1 MTAPGATVP
10 SLARKLAE
18 PKSPNLAHQP
28 SCLALRRTLALLTV
42 VTFVAYLILD
52 YVRLLLVIVCT
63 LSMTFSLYLYF
74 NYLSTYV

>member
-1 MTAPGATVP
+1 MVRRIDLVGEHFKGIVIIFGCLEP
-10 SLARKLAE
+10 SF
-18 PKSPNLAHQP
+18 SSVQ
-28 SCLALRRTLALLTV
+28 CV